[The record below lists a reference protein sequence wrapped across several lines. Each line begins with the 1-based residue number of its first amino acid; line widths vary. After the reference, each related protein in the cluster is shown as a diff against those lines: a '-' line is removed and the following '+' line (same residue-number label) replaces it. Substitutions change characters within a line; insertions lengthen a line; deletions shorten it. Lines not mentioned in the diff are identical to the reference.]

1 MIFYAL
7 EPHLNPPEASSGQ
20 VLQCRGLKVK
30 NEVGAL
36 ATSIIYEPKAFSI
49 AESGIKHD
57 YGSLFDPIWNLL
69 PDTNA

>member
-1 MIFYAL
+1 
-7 EPHLNPPEASSGQ
+7 
-20 VLQCRGLKVK
+20 VK